1 MARKSLIARQN
12 RREILVKKYSQKR
25 KELKEKGDYKALA
38 KLPRD
43 SSPTRLHSRCN
54 VTGRARSYYR
64 KFGVSRLV
72 FRELALQGKI
82 PGIVKS
88 SW

>member
-1 MARKSLIARQN
+1 MAKKSHIARQQ
-12 RREILVKKYSQKR
+12 RRERIVAQYAEKR
-25 KELKEKGDYKALA
+25 KELKAKGDYAGLA

-43 SSPTRLHSRCN
+43 SSATRLHNRCMM
-54 VTGRARSYYR
+54 TGRARSYYR

-82 PGIVKS
+82 PGVVKS

>member
-1 MARKSLIARQN
+1 MAKKSHIARQE
-12 RREILVKKYSQKR
+12 RRERLVKKYAEKR
-25 KELKEKGDYKALA
+25 KELKEKGDYAALA

-43 SSPTRLHSRCN
+43 SSATRLHNRCSM
-54 VTGRARSYYR
+54 TGMARSYYR

-82 PGIVKS
+82 PGVVKS

>member
-1 MARKSLIARQN
+1 MARKALIAKQK
-12 RREILVKKYSQKR
+12 RRERIVKKYADLR
-25 KELKEKGDYKALA
+25 KELKAKGDYEALQ
-38 KLPRD
+38 KLPKD
-43 SSPTRLHSRCN
+43 SSAVRLNNRCN
-54 VTGRARSYYR
+54 VTGRVRSYYR
-64 KFGVSRLV
+64 KFGMSRLV

>member
-1 MARKSLIARQN
+1 MARKALIAKEKRRQ
-12 RREILVKKYSQKR
+12 RTVEKYAEKR
-25 KELKEKGDYKALA
+25 KELKAKGDYAALQ

-43 SSPTRLHSRCN
+43 SSATRQNNRCN
-54 VTGRARSYYR
+54 MTGRVRGYYR
-64 KFGVSRLV
+64 KFGLSRLM

-82 PGIVKS
+82 PGVIKS

>member
-1 MARKSLIARQN
+1 MAKKSHIARQK
-12 RREILVKKYSQKR
+12 RREKLVSKFAEKR
-25 KELKEKGDYKALA
+25 KELKAKGDYAALS

-43 SSPTRLHSRCN
+43 SSATRLHNRCN

-82 PGIVKS
+82 PGVVKS

>member
-1 MARKSLIARQN
+1 MARKALIAKQK
-12 RREILVKKYSQKR
+12 RRERIVKQYAEKR
-25 KELKEKGDYKALA
+25 KELKANGDFEALQ

-43 SSPTRLHSRCN
+43 SSASRLNNRCN
-54 VTGRARSYYR
+54 VTGRVRSYYR
-64 KFGVSRLV
+64 KFGLSRLV

>member
-1 MARKSLIARQN
+1 MARKSLIARQK
-12 RREILVKKYSQKR
+12 RREVLVKRYSQKR
-25 KELKEKGDYKALA
+25 KELKEKGDYEALA

-82 PGIVKS
+82 PGMVKS

>member
-1 MARKSLIARQN
+1 MARKSLIARQK
-12 RREILVKKYSQKR
+12 RRERLVKQFAEKR
-25 KELKEKGDYKALA
+25 KELKASGDYAALQ

-43 SSPTRLHSRCN
+43 SSASRLNNRCN
-54 VTGRARSYYR
+54 VTGRVRGYYR
-64 KFGVSRLV
+64 KFGMSRLV

>member
-1 MARKSLIARQN
+1 MARRSLIARQQ
-12 RREILVKKYSQKR
+12 RRERLVKKYAQKR
-25 KELKEKGDYKALA
+25 KELKEKGDYAGLA

-43 SSPTRLHSRCN
+43 SSPTRLHNRCIM
-54 VTGRARSYYR
+54 TGRARSYYR

-82 PGIVKS
+82 PGIIKS

>member
-1 MARKSLIARQN
+1 MAKKSHIARQE
-12 RREILVKKYSQKR
+12 RRKKLVEKYAQKR
-25 KELKEKGDYKALA
+25 EELKKAGDFVGLS

-43 SSPTRLHSRCN
+43 SSATRLHNRCSM
-54 VTGRARSYYR
+54 TGRSRAYYR

-72 FRELALQGKI
+72 LRELALQGKI
-82 PGIVKS
+82 PGLVKS

>member
-1 MARKSLIARQN
+1 MARKALIAKQK
-12 RREILVKKYSQKR
+12 RRERLVKKYAEKR
-25 KELKEKGDYKALA
+25 KELLEKGDYEGLQ

-43 SSPTRLHSRCN
+43 SCPTRLNNRCN
-54 VTGRARSYYR
+54 MTGRVRAYYR
-64 KFGVSRLV
+64 KFGISRLV

-82 PGIVKS
+82 PGVVKS

>member
-1 MARKSLIARQN
+1 MARKSLIARQK
-12 RREILVKKYSQKR
+12 RREYLVNKYAQKR
-25 KELKEKGDYKALA
+25 KELKEKGDWKALQ

-43 SSPTRLHSRCN
+43 SSATRLHNRCSS
-54 VTGRARSYYR
+54 TGRARSYYR

-82 PGIVKS
+82 PGIIKS

>member
-1 MARKSLIARQN
+1 MARKALIAKQK
-12 RREILVKKYSQKR
+12 RRERIVKQYAELR
-25 KELKEKGDYKALA
+25 KELKAKGDYEALQ

-43 SSPTRLHSRCN
+43 SSSSRLNNRCN
-54 VTGRARSYYR
+54 VTGRVRGYYR
-64 KFGVSRLV
+64 KFGMSRLV

>member
-1 MARKSLIARQN
+1 MARKSLIAREE
-12 RREILVKKYSQKR
+12 RRKKLVEKYAEKR
-25 KELKEKGDYKALA
+25 KQLKEAGDWKALSQ
-38 KLPRD
+38 LPRD
-43 SSPTRLHSRCN
+43 SSATRLHNRCTM
-54 VTGRARSYYR
+54 TGRSRAYYR

-82 PGIVKS
+82 PGVVKS

>member
-1 MARKSLIARQN
+1 MARKSLIARQQ
-12 RREILVKKYSQKR
+12 RREGIVKKYAQKR
-25 KELKEKGDYKALA
+25 KELKEKGDWEALA

-43 SSPTRLHSRCN
+43 SSSTRLHSRCN
-54 VTGRARSYYR
+54 VTGRARGYYR

-72 FRELALQGKI
+72 FRELALEGKI
-82 PGIVKS
+82 PGIIKS

>member
-1 MARKSLIARQN
+1 MRKQK
-12 RREILVKKYSQKR
+12 RRERIVKKYAELR
-25 KELKEKGDYKALA
+25 KELKAKGDYEALQ

-43 SSPTRLHSRCN
+43 SSASRLNNRCN
-54 VTGRARSYYR
+54 VTGRVRGYYR
-64 KFGVSRLV
+64 KFGMSRLV

>member
-1 MARKSLIARQN
+1 MARKALVVKQE
-12 RREILVKKYSQKR
+12 RRERIVKKYAAKR
-25 KELKEKGDYKALA
+25 KELKEKGDYAGLA

-43 SSPTRLHSRCN
+43 SCATRLHNRCF

-82 PGIVKS
+82 PGIIKS

>member
-1 MARKSLIARQN
+1 MAKKSHIARQE
-12 RREILVKKYSQKR
+12 RRIKLVEKYAEKR
-25 KELKEKGDYKALA
+25 KELKKNGDYAALA

-43 SSPTRLHSRCN
+43 SSATRLHNRCSM
-54 VTGRARSYYR
+54 TGRSRAYYR

-72 FRELALQGKI
+72 FRELALAGKI
-82 PGIVKS
+82 PGVVKS

>member
-1 MARKSLIARQN
+1 MARKALIAKQK
-12 RREILVKKYSQKR
+12 RRERIVKKYAAKR
-25 KELKEKGDYKALA
+25 KELKDKGDYEALQ

-43 SSPTRLHSRCN
+43 SSASRLNNRCN
-54 VTGRARSYYR
+54 VTGRVRSYYR
-64 KFGVSRLV
+64 KFGLSRLV

-82 PGIVKS
+82 PGVVKS

>member
-1 MARKSLIARQN
+1 MARKSLIARQK
-12 RREILVKKYSQKR
+12 RREMLVKRYSQKR
-25 KELKEKGDYKALA
+25 KELKEKGDYEALA

-43 SSPTRLHSRCN
+43 SSPTRLHNRCN